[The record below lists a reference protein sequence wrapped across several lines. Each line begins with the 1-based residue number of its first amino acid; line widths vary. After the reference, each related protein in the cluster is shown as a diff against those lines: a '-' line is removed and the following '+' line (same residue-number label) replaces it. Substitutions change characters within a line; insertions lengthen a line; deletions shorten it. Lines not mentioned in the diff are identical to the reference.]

1 MSSQQVLKKRH
12 RFLFMNLF
20 QIVLPTLLYIHV
32 QGCGG
37 SGVVGSGGKGGSEEE
52 TVPLI
57 AAAETPSGGVGGGA
71 QAAETPGL
79 HDSVMGGGAGK
90 LSPSP
95 DGEQVRKF
103 VFCPD

>member
-1 MSSQQVLKKRH
+1 M
-12 RFLFMNLF
+12 
-20 QIVLPTLLYIHV
+20 
-32 QGCGG
+32 
-37 SGVVGSGGKGGSEEE
+37 
-52 TVPLI
+52 PLI
-57 AAAETPSGGVGGGA
+57 AAAETPSGGGGGGGVGGA

>member
-1 MSSQQVLKKRH
+1 MSSQQVYKEASPILIH
-12 RFLFMNLF
+12 MNLS
-20 QIVLPTLLYIHV
+20 QIVLPIHV

-103 VFCPD
+103 VFGPD